1 MFRTLSG
8 FKATYKDLTLIAASE
23 FDEWRVVVISPQVV
37 IQGQRQFT
45 APKAK
50 DHALMLAKAY
60 LTELRHE
67 TPGEEPEP
75 DWQPTG
81 AEDWLVWKG

>member
-1 MFRTLSG
+1 MFRSLVG
-8 FKATYKDLTLIAASE
+8 FKATYKDLTLMVVSE
-23 FDEWRVVVISPQVV
+23 FDEWRVVVFSPQAV

-50 DHALMLAKAY
+50 DHALMLAKTY
-60 LTELRHE
+60 VTEVRHE
-67 TPGEEPEP
+67 APGDEKDP

-81 AEDWLVWKG
+81 PEDWLLWKA